1 MLSNISYKFSAIADF
16 SSIQF
21 NQDTLLKLLQ
31 GFAGENWVPNMM
43 QMPTPNGYV
52 TGGGIQLFS
61 EQNNRN
67 IALMPNRFDIQWSA
81 EQKQGFSKE
90 EQKTAFKEMPEQ
102 LKKVYAIFGDA
113 IPEAMRLAWDVIYAY
128 FEIDEETR
136 KRFRD
141 RFVKDTPFYTE
152 HAVDE
157 FATNYVA
164 RTEVDIAGIKEPM
177 NVVTNINRWFP
188 EAGMGF
194 RVDGYRIEFDINT
207 NQWNKKTRFSP
218 AMFDEFVA
226 KSVEIQ
232 RLLEKEVLNGCDESM
247 GL

>member
-16 SSIQF
+16 SSIQY

-31 GFAGENWVPNMM
+31 GFEGENWVPNMM

-67 IALMPNRFDIQWSA
+67 ITLMPNRFDVQWSA
-81 EQKQGFSKE
+81 EQKQGFVIE
-90 EQKTAFKEMPEQ
+90 EQETAFREMPEQ
-102 LKKVYAIFGDA
+102 MKRLYGILGDG
-113 IPEAMRLAWDVIYAY
+113 IPEAMRLAWDVVYAY

-136 KRFRD
+136 KQFRSRFL
-141 RFVKDTPFYTE
+141 KDTSFYAE

-157 FATNYVA
+157 FAANYVA
-164 RTEVDIAGIKEPM
+164 RTEADIAGSKENI
-177 NVVTNINRWFP
+177 NVVTNMNRWFP

-207 NQWNKKTRFSP
+207 DQWNKKTRFAP
-218 AMFDEFVA
+218 EMFGEFVA
-226 KSVEIQ
+226 KAVEIQ
-232 RLLEKEVLNGCDESM
+232 RLLEKEVLDGCH
-247 GL
+247 